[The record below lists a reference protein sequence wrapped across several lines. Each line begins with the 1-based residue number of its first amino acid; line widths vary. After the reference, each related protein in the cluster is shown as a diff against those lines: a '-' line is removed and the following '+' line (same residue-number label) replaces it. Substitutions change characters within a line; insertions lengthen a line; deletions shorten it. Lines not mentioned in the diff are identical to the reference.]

1 MDDDT
6 ARRTALSIEYARKL
20 DSRIRADDHRGVA
33 DLVDEARAELTVPSD
48 GDDAPETVAA

>member
-33 DLVDEARAELTVPSD
+33 DLVDEARAELTVPD